1 MNETIQPYLEK
12 LLSSGAK
19 TVEEAAKFIETQT
32 PELASEIVRWGAISE
47 IAAPL
52 IFLMLMLICVAFHFA
67 LKKAKW
73 YIAGSLDERN
83 GDPPAWPL
91 NLLPFIVFFIGFAV
105 QMVDVLYPIVAPRL
119 YILEKISSL
128 IK

>member
-19 TVEEAAKFIETQT
+19 TVEKAAKFIETQT

-47 IAAPL
+47 CAAPL
-52 IFLMLMLICVAFHFA
+52 IFLMLMLICVSFHFA

-83 GDPPAWPL
+83 GDPPCWPF
-91 NLLPFIVFFIGFAV
+91 NLLSFIGFFYWV
-105 QMVDVLYPIVAPRL
+105 CRPNGGYSLPLGRPTPLHPRKDFL
-119 YILEKISSL
+119 PN
-128 IK
+128 

>member
-47 IAAPL
+47 TAAPL
-52 IFLMLMLICVAFHFA
+52 FFLVLMGTLGIIHVACRKSTPYKDGGKTWDDYPPLGFFNLA
-67 LKKAKW
+67 L
-73 YIAGSLDERN
+73 
-83 GDPPAWPL
+83 
-91 NLLPFIVFFIGFAV
+91 FIGCSLGFVV
-105 QMVDVLYPIVAPRL
+105 QTIDVLYPLIAPRL